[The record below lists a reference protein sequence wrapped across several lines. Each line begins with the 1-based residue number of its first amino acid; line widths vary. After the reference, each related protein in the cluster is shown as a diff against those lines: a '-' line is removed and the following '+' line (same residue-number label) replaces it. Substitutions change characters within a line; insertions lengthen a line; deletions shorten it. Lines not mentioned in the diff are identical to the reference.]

1 MKKSEIEFNNLM
13 FHNKIIALLQ
23 KTERLEQRRYLGKE
37 KAVAHIEERLNA
49 LKEQRNKLTHE
60 PVATTELTKLIRE
73 KEIIKYDYS
82 IALCEEELEEIIQQ
96 PLAYE
101 LN

>member
-49 LKEQRNKLTHE
+49 LKEQRK
-60 PVATTELTKLIRE
+60 K
-73 KEIIKYDYS
+73 
-82 IALCEEELEEIIQQ
+82 
-96 PLAYE
+96 
-101 LN
+101 